1 MDNNSNN
8 QELRYEKIRS
18 LFNNET
24 NNFSFNRE
32 LFNLDYILSTHKIKS
47 TDDNKKDLRLDMLLD
62 SLLSSSKHN
71 VTKIHGIFQL
81 LYLSNIY
88 NYGKWDLYDTEELLR
103 CIGSGYVYVVDR
115 TRHYPFSLENLSE
128 IENSVKL
135 DKIEKLIK
143 MHKSGQIDD
152 LNEMED
158 LLKMKYIMEMKDSNE
173 MKNSIRIEDL
183 VKLEDSLRLEK
194 DNSYEIIV
202 LWDSRAQDEEEPF
215 IINSVGEFIENIRK
229 EGAKK
234 NDSFDDE
241 SEYKRFYRG
250 HGDLNFQPQ
259 PSVFRGSFLENEKKL
274 YQELLIRKTANFYNC
289 NTVLDHLSLM
299 QHYGLPT
306 RLLDLTTN
314 PLIALYFACDSSIKK
329 NGEILIFK
337 ERTEKIKYDDSDAV
351 KIASCMA
358 LLKETEKEDFLMSG
372 GTDSAKL
379 LSVIKREVG
388 HFEDIIQE
396 KDLSNIFFVK
406 VNYGDNIRV
415 ESQSGVFAIS
425 ANHHTFVS
433 RMKEKR
439 ESKKRY
445 IIPQNLKDSIRR
457 ELNG

>member
-158 LLKMKYIMEMKDSNE
+158 LLKMKYIMK
-173 MKNSIRIEDL
+173 
-183 VKLEDSLRLEK
+183 
-194 DNSYEIIV
+194 
-202 LWDSRAQDEEEPF
+202 
-215 IINSVGEFIENIRK
+215 
-229 EGAKK
+229 
-234 NDSFDDE
+234 
-241 SEYKRFYRG
+241 
-250 HGDLNFQPQ
+250 
-259 PSVFRGSFLENEKKL
+259 
-274 YQELLIRKTANFYNC
+274 
-289 NTVLDHLSLM
+289 
-299 QHYGLPT
+299 
-306 RLLDLTTN
+306 
-314 PLIALYFACDSSIKK
+314 
-329 NGEILIFK
+329 
-337 ERTEKIKYDDSDAV
+337 
-351 KIASCMA
+351 
-358 LLKETEKEDFLMSG
+358 
-372 GTDSAKL
+372 
-379 LSVIKREVG
+379 
-388 HFEDIIQE
+388 
-396 KDLSNIFFVK
+396 
-406 VNYGDNIRV
+406 
-415 ESQSGVFAIS
+415 
-425 ANHHTFVS
+425 
-433 RMKEKR
+433 
-439 ESKKRY
+439 
-445 IIPQNLKDSIRR
+445 
-457 ELNG
+457 